1 MIILLLRGSSIVIL
15 NYELTYPQK
24 HFSIRIGS
32 LRDWN
37 SSYPFSMVVVGER
50 QGLRTGRPL
59 LWRFFFIDKSRTP
72 SVIKECEKRKSIWFN
87 VKFRLVYHQSIGF
100 ILNEQLGYRCFKF
113 TLPWSL
119 GAVGGLLIVRSRGA
133 SWSAMSSLLRTGFW
147 LCAGPAT
154 VATGLEDAGA
164 PESEGEFGRLWSE
177 GGWKSERLSWGGLVF
192 EVYSAA
198 NCRIILWRISRAT
211 TGMCGSEKFGTSEE
225 TKSCNLMQIYECS
238 QLPNIFVVWKCF
250 SAFPEP

>member
-1 MIILLLRGSSIVIL
+1 
-15 NYELTYPQK
+15 
-24 HFSIRIGS
+24 
-32 LRDWN
+32 
-37 SSYPFSMVVVGER
+37 MVVVGER

-72 SVIKECEKRKSIWFN
+72 SVIKECEKRKGIWFN
-87 VKFRLVYHQSIGF
+87 VKFRLVYHQCTGF
-100 ILNEQLGYRCFKF
+100 ILNELLGYKCFKF

-119 GAVGGLLIVRSRGA
+119 GTVGVFLIVRSRGA

-177 GGWKSERLSWGGLVF
+177 WGWKSERLSWGGLVF

-225 TKSCNLMQIYECS
+225 TKSCNLIQKKRTPLQIYERS
-238 QLPNIFVVWKCF
+238 QLNIYNHFCCLTSKHVKGHMLKCISTNPRSHSCRNRIKF
-250 SAFPEP
+250 KEHTHLNQR